1 MATGSARILEGRH
14 AGAATH
20 QPDDDA
26 PPVSTLG
33 RAAAPLIAAGRR
45 KNRGDDGPR
54 VRLSRGGPHRT
65 RRPAASAWCGGRTAG
80 WGQGGLTL
88 TIAAVACGLEHERAV
103 GGAAWRTF
111 SRLAGACG
119 GAASPAR
126 VQTAA
131 WLSRIL
137 GRGGALAASRVRP
150 ERRGCPAQ
158 LCSAVLCRT
167 RSPSADRR
175 AAGLLDPVVLGARSK
190 GNFTGAGTLQGD
202 CSTGFRVCEVHDFL
216 TGGTIGL
223 DVRLMDPEGFWI
235 KSLQRSMAVRAD
247 MKSFR
252 FVRARRQSFRF

>member
-1 MATGSARILEGRH
+1 VATGSATILEGRH

-150 ERRGCPAQ
+150 AQ
-158 LCSAVLCRT
+158 LCSAHHSPIIKTVYDAMMRRT
-167 RSPSADRR
+167 THYATACIGRDWLL
-175 AAGLLDPVVLGARSK
+175 GLASWLGNSH
-190 GNFTGAGTLQGD
+190 GQT
-202 CSTGFRVCEVHDFL
+202 
-216 TGGTIGL
+216 
-223 DVRLMDPEGFWI
+223 
-235 KSLQRSMAVRAD
+235 
-247 MKSFR
+247 
-252 FVRARRQSFRF
+252 